1 LISTSKYATPYHA
14 LKPRLTSTQIVD
26 LNNVP
31 YVSGKS
37 FVKWSLPH
45 SAAAEH
51 RGRTE
56 KHSIK
61 EHKCVYDS
69 EVHVPVRLVID
80 KNGFLQ
86 ESWML
91 FEVQHEVS
99 SSGKGER
106 HTLGSVRL
114 NLAEYVEAS
123 EQEGEDG
130 VSRRYLMQDS
140 KINSTLKVRSR
151 MVLSMGNTNCS
162 YCYRSASS

>member
-1 LISTSKYATPYHA
+1 
-14 LKPRLTSTQIVD
+14 
-26 LNNVP
+26 
-31 YVSGKS
+31 VSGKS

-45 SAAAEH
+45 STATEH

-61 EHKCVYDS
+61 EHKCTYDWDFDTS
-69 EVHVPVRLVID
+69 VRLVID
-80 KNGFLQ
+80 KNGYLQ

-99 SSGKGER
+99 SGGKGER
-106 HTLGSVRL
+106 LTLGTVRL

-130 VSRRYLMQDS
+130 VCRRYLMQDS
-140 KINSTLKVRSR
+140 KINSTLKVS
-151 MVLSMGNTNCS
+151 NCGH
-162 YCYRSASS
+162 RKSAILLNCIQISVSLKQVEGDRNFIP